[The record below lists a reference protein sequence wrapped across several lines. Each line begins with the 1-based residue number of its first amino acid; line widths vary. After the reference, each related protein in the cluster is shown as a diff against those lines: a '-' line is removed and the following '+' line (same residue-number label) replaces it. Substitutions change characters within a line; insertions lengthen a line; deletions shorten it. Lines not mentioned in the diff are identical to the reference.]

1 MEEAGRWIERR
12 TKKKT
17 LIAADQVHIHP
28 KLNEN
33 IITNDLRSRIKLQKK
48 AGNLQCFVRAELY

>member
-48 AGNLQCFVRAELY
+48 SRESAMFCQS